1 MTSSKDLVDRYLAI
15 WNETNAAARRA
26 LITKTWTET
35 ATYVDPLMR
44 GEGHDGI
51 DAMIAA
57 AQAQFPGHSFAPL
70 GEPDA
75 HNDKLRFRWT
85 LGPKGGA
92 TIVDGTDFAVVAPDG
107 RLASVAGFLDRVPVQ

>member
-26 LITKTWTET
+26 LIAKTWTET

-70 GEPDA
+70 GEP
-75 HNDKLRFRWT
+75 
-85 LGPKGGA
+85 
-92 TIVDGTDFAVVAPDG
+92 
-107 RLASVAGFLDRVPVQ
+107 ASYILS